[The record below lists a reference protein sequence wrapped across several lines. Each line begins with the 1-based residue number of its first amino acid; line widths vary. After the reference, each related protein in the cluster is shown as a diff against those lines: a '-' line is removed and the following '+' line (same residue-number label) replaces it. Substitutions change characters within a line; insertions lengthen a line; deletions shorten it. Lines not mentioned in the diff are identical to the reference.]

1 MFLLH
6 FVLLIFFPFCSVAH
20 VQATGRQLSPSF
32 SVDISEQSNT
42 LLYNDEEF
50 QRTAKIVTQ
59 GPKTFRDHI
68 LVPLHPS
75 LLKFQTRWDMLKL
88 IAP

>member
-59 GPKTFRDHI
+59 GPKSIRD

-75 LLKFQTRWDMLKL
+75 LLKFQIRLGMFKL